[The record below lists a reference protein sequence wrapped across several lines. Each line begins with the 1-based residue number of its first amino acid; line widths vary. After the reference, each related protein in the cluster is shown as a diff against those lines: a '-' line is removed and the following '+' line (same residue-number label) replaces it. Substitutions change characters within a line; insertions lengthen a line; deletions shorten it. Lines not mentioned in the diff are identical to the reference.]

1 MPLLNKCKTYKE
13 EDVSKSKILAW
24 LGLIENL
31 NEKLP
36 NYLGK
41 VFMPFLNYCFGLNH
55 LTDNLTFGMNNLVI
69 LSILKYH

>member
-13 EDVSKSKILAW
+13 EDVCKSKILAW

-41 VFMPFLNYCFGLNH
+41 IFVPFLNYCFGLNH
-55 LTDNLTFGMNNLVI
+55 LNDNLSLGKKNLIVFSLI
-69 LSILKYH
+69 